1 MKLCAITAAH
11 NLYIEEPKTRKKMYA
26 DELEIYID
34 YQSADD
40 YGLKFYVDPKQTLVH
55 PDYINYKEKNKDLAL
70 IELSDR

>member
-40 YGLKFYVDPKQTLVH
+40 YGLKFYVDPK
-55 PDYINYKEKNKDLAL
+55 
-70 IELSDR
+70 